1 MQLKNLNKADPLFA
15 KYTELAPDWAAILN
29 NKPVKDKDGTIKYR
43 AYPLTDSFKATT
55 MALNY
60 TKYLK
65 PVINAA
71 RVILPYKDD
80 GKIKFADISEIVT
93 EKDVHPQ
100 SQMAEVTV
108 DPDKIKAIYQYLNK
122 QYGMTEFYAPSFA
135 IPVVDEDPARRFGFT
150 LVEYE
155 ETIGLKKV
163 GAGDE
168 TAPTDFWYKDPK
180 AHEVTRLGNDEMK
193 FSAWFNQSIE
203 LERM

>member
-1 MQLKNLNKADPLFA
+1 MQLKNLNKADPLLA

-29 NKPVKDKDGTIKYR
+29 NKPVEAEDGTIKYR
-43 AYPLTDSFKATT
+43 AYPLTDSFKATM

-80 GKIKFADISEIVT
+80 GKVKFADISEIVT
-93 EKDVHPQ
+93 EKDVHPL
-100 SQMAEVTV
+100 SRMAAVTV
-108 DPDKIKAIYQYLNK
+108 DPGKIKAIYQHLNK
-122 QYGMTEFYAPSFA
+122 QYGMAEFYAPSFA

-155 ETIGLKKV
+155 EAIGLKKV
-163 GAGDE
+163 EAGDE

-180 AHEVTRLGNDEMK
+180 THEVTRLGNDEMK
-193 FSAWFNQSIE
+193 FSAWFNQNID
-203 LERM
+203 L